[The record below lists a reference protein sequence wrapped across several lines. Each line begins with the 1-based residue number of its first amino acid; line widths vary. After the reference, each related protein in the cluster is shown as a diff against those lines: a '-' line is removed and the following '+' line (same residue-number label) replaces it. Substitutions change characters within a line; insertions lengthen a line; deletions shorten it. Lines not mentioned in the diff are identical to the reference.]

1 MELSI
6 NISNLLGRY
15 PLAKAAELYHSA
27 GFTAC
32 DYSLGEM
39 VSDDSVFNTDRW
51 REAAEEVRRVAEQ
64 AGLRINQT
72 HAPFTFRHWE
82 DEAVYREVIY
92 PRLCRSVEI
101 SAILGAGVVVMHPLH
116 HFVYHG
122 HEREI
127 FEANMAFYRSLLPLC
142 RNCHIKVGVENMYQ
156 VDPRRKH
163 IVFDTCAT
171 KEEFV
176 RYIDTLDSEYM
187 VACLDLGHVGLPL
200 QDDEAQDVVRAL
212 GHDRLQALHVHDNDY
227 RGDNHNPF
235 NINMGQIH
243 GGTIATSVPD
253 EVVIEGRI
261 AFSPDEDV
269 VDAKKIVEDAVMKA
283 AEQDSW
289 LREHL
294 PEVEWHSFCLNS
306 GQIPVDHPLTTAICQ
321 AYEEVAGEPPVI
333 SGTPWGTD
341 AGAMIRVGGIPT
353 VVFGP
358 GPNAKAHQANEY
370 VEEKKLLQVAKVIA
384 STILDWCEV
393 Q

>member
-15 PLAKAAELYHSA
+15 PLAKAAELYRSA

-101 SAILGAGVVVMHPLH
+101 SAILGARVVVMHPLH

-122 HEREI
+122 HEQEI
-127 FEANMAFYRSLLPLC
+127 FEANMVFYRSLLPLC

-176 RYIDTLDSEYM
+176 RYVDTLDSEYM

-200 QDDEAQDVVRAL
+200 QDDEAQDFVRAL

-227 RGDNHNPF
+227 RGDNHNLPYF
-235 NINMGQIH
+235 GKMNWPEITKALGEIDYTGDFTYEINANML
-243 GGTIATSVPD
+243 ATVDDAFVPVGMRYMAD
-253 EVVIEGRI
+253 VGRHLIELI
-261 AFSPDEDV
+261 
-269 VDAKKIVEDAVMKA
+269 DAARPR
-283 AEQDSW
+283 S
-289 LREHL
+289 
-294 PEVEWHSFCLNS
+294 
-306 GQIPVDHPLTTAICQ
+306 
-321 AYEEVAGEPPVI
+321 
-333 SGTPWGTD
+333 
-341 AGAMIRVGGIPT
+341 
-353 VVFGP
+353 
-358 GPNAKAHQANEY
+358 
-370 VEEKKLLQVAKVIA
+370 
-384 STILDWCEV
+384 
-393 Q
+393 